1 MLSLSKKKINKEY
14 IYVRKHN
21 TVMYSI
27 EDVLLKYK
35 KSQNKIEDTVLFFS
49 NKIPYDKLTFVM
61 KIIFHSDGKTV
72 LDIDKVK
79 NYINQML
86 VEAIENFVANPTD
99 SSYVSD
105 SIVLIVSS
113 YGGKH
118 YISICPRY
126 DFVK

>member
-27 EDVLLKYK
+27 EEVLAKYK
-35 KSQNKIEDTVLFFS
+35 KSQNKIEDTVSFFAD
-49 NKIPYDKLTFVM
+49 KLPYDKLTFVM
-61 KIIFHSDGKTV
+61 KIMFHSDGKTV
-72 LDIDKVK
+72 LDVNKVK
-79 NYINQML
+79 SYVVQML
-86 VEAIENFVANPTD
+86 TEAIENFVANPSD

-105 SIVLIVSS
+105 SIILIISN

-118 YISICPRY
+118 YISVCPRY